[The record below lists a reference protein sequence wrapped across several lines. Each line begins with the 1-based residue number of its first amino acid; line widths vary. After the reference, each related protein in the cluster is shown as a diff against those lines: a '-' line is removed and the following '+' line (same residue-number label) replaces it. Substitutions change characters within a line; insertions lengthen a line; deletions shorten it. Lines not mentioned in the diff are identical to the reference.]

1 MGQSSLGLGCPDDG
15 CVHYF
20 LVDRGV
26 DHYLGI
32 ECRALFFPLKQGSL
46 YFCAGVFVGVG
57 HGKKVFYDR
66 QVLKWVFAPQQ
77 LVTKVRVFWGVS
89 SVGWCV
95 CWL

>member
-1 MGQSSLGLGCPDDG
+1 MSKNCGGRVGQSSLGLGCPDDG

-57 HGKKVFYDR
+57 HGKNLYNVPR
-66 QVLKWVFAPQQ
+66 H
-77 LVTKVRVFWGVS
+77 S
-89 SVGWCV
+89 SLG
-95 CWL
+95 L